1 MTGSTRACLYA
12 RYSTDRQRET
22 SIEDQLRAAR
32 ELAGRSGWEVVA
44 VRTDEGVSGS
54 VPVAMRPGG
63 KALLAD
69 VLAGRVDVLVLE
81 GLDRLSREIGEAETM
96 VKRLEH
102 RGVRIIGTAD
112 GYDSRAQGRKIM
124 RIARGLVNELYLDD
138 LREKTHRGLAG
149 NFDRGM
155 SAGGRTYGYRTEDA
169 GLAGRRMVIDPD
181 EARVVLELF
190 QRFADGESVR
200 SIVHHLNARGLR
212 SARGGSWAVSALQ
225 GSQAKRTG
233 MLRNGLYV
241 GQVVWNRRQWLKDP
255 DTGRRTYVDRPEA
268 EWQTREDPALRI
280 VPDDLWR
287 RAQARIRVNGPKGKG
302 AAPRTL
308 FGGLLRCQ
316 ECGGPMIAI
325 NRVRYGCNAHK
336 DRGDAVCRN
345 GRTVLRDVVDR
356 RLIAEVRDELMAPD
370 AQADLQGLVRELL
383 AKRKRD
389 AAGGSDAARRRLEL
403 LGGEIQRLVDGIAS
417 IGASAALV
425 ARLRQAEAEHA
436 AIEAQLA
443 QSTADDVDIVADV
456 GARYRRLLL
465 QFGQVL
471 EDQDRER
478 TRTLLA
484 DIIGPVTVVHEG
496 EDVFAEL
503 EEPAARLLVAVA
515 GESLGRVAGAR
526 KPSQKL
532 RRIRIA

>member
-1 MTGSTRACLYA
+1 MMGKARACLYA

-32 ELAGRSGWEVVA
+32 ELAARSGWEVVA
-44 VRTDEGVSGS
+44 TRTDEGVSGS

-69 VLAGRVDVLVLE
+69 VLAGRFDVLIVE

-169 GLAGRRMVIDPD
+169 GPAGRRMVVDAD
-181 EARVVLELF
+181 EARIVHELF
-190 QRFADGESVR
+190 ERFADGESVR
-200 SIVHHLNARGLR
+200 AIVHNLNSRGLR
-212 SARGGSWAVSALQ
+212 SARGGTWAVSALQ
-225 GSQAKRTG
+225 GSEAKRTG
-233 MLRNGLYV
+233 MLRNELYI
-241 GQVVWNRRQWLKDP
+241 GRVVWNRRQWLKDP
-255 DTGRRTYVDRPEA
+255 DTGRRTYVDRPPA

-280 VPDDLWR
+280 LSDDLWR
-287 RAQARIRVNGPKGKG
+287 RAQARIRVNGPRGKG
-302 AAPRTL
+302 ATPRTL
-308 FGGLLRCQ
+308 FGGLLRCP
-316 ECGGPMIAI
+316 ECLGPMIAI
-325 NRVRYGCNAHK
+325 NRERYGCNAHK

-345 GRTVLRDVVDR
+345 GRTVLRDVLDR
-356 RLIAEVRDELMAPD
+356 RLVAEVRAELMAPD
-370 AQADLQGLVRELL
+370 ALQDVQALVREAL
-383 AKRKRD
+383 ARRKSA
-389 AAGGSDAARRRLEL
+389 AAGGAEQARRRLDQL
-403 LGGEIQRLVDGIAS
+403 TGEIARLVDAIATM
-417 IGASAALV
+417 GASQAL
-425 ARLRQAEAEHA
+425 AERLRQAEAERA
-436 AIEAQLA
+436 AIESQVVQAA
-443 QSTADDVDIVADV
+443 ADDGDVIADV
-456 GARYRRLLL
+456 AARYRRMLL
-465 QFGQVL
+465 QLQQVL

-484 DIIGPVTVVHEG
+484 DIIGPVTVVHDG
-496 EDVFAEL
+496 DDVFAEL
-503 EEPAARLLVAVA
+503 EEPAGRLLCAVA

-526 KPSQKL
+526 KPTQRL